1 MKVSPLFPVLFLFC
15 VLALAFWLFGEGGSG
30 AGVFAVLL
38 GVAFVVAATYN
49 RLHNGTWFTDSS
61 GGK

>member
-1 MKVSPLFPVLFLFC
+1 MRVSPVFPILFLFF
-15 VLALAFWLFGEGGSG
+15 VLTLFFWLFGEGGSG
-30 AGVFAVLL
+30 AGVFALLL
-38 GVAFVVAATYN
+38 GALFVVVASYN